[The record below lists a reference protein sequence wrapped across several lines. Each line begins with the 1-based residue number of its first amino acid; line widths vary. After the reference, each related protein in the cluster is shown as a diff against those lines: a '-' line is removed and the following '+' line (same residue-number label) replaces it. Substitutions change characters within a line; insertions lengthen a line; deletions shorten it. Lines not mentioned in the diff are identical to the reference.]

1 MTTND
6 ASWNLNFLVKIQ
18 QMSTKVE
25 KKQKPG
31 ITFSIPFLTVEDSAA
46 SLQRTT
52 LSPISAEIREFLYD
66 SCKKGPKSVIF
77 LVFH

>member
-1 MTTND
+1 
-6 ASWNLNFLVKIQ
+6 
-18 QMSTKVE
+18 MSTNVE
-25 KKQKPG
+25 KRQKPG

-46 SLQRTT
+46 SLQRTI
-52 LSPISAEIREFLYD
+52 LSISAETGEFLYD